1 MKNKARR
8 IVSVIC
14 ALAMCAAMVPAS
26 VLAEDTPADTFS
38 VEQTADDASSSA
50 PGTEGTTGGET
61 ETGPSLTGQE
71 PGSEPDPDGADTT
84 PPPVVN
90 SLPANEQPDDVTS
103 DDPSAAEPSAEPV
116 AQIVEGDNVQTFT
129 LLDDAIAA
137 AKDGDTIV
145 LLADATTEGINLRKN
160 LTISSKEGL
169 AEKPTVTFTKNGIAL
184 WGVALTFKDCD
195 IIMEGIGS
203 TPYDAE
209 WNWVTIC
216 ASENTKMTLDNVNM
230 TMDGTGVSSGT
241 HAIYFC
247 ENNILNLENG
257 TVLTIKNYPHNALEW
272 NGGDGGYNVNIKNS
286 TYISDHNR
294 SGFTGTFYATIH
306 N

>member
-26 VLAEDTPADTFS
+26 VLAEDPPADTFS
-38 VEQTADDASSSA
+38 VEQTADDASSSV

-71 PGSEPDPDGADTT
+71 PGSEPDPDGTDTT

-241 HAIYFC
+241 HAKF
-247 ENNILNLENG
+247 
-257 TVLTIKNYPHNALEW
+257 
-272 NGGDGGYNVNIKNS
+272 
-286 TYISDHNR
+286 
-294 SGFTGTFYATIH
+294 
-306 N
+306 

>member
-90 SLPANEQPDDVTS
+90 SLPANEQPVNEQPDDVTS

-184 WGVALTFKDCD
+184 WGVTLTFKDCD
-195 IIMEGIGS
+195 IIM
-203 TPYDAE
+203 
-209 WNWVTIC
+209 N
-216 ASENTKMTLDNVNM
+216 
-230 TMDGTGVSSGT
+230 
-241 HAIYFC
+241 
-247 ENNILNLENG
+247 
-257 TVLTIKNYPHNALEW
+257 
-272 NGGDGGYNVNIKNS
+272 
-286 TYISDHNR
+286 
-294 SGFTGTFYATIH
+294 
-306 N
+306 